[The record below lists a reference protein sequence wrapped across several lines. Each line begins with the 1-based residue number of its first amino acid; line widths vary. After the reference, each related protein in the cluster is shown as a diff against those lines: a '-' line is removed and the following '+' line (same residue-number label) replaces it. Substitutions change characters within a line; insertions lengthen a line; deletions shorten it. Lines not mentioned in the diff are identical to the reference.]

1 MKIAQTLA
9 IACTLLVTLVAASAA
24 IIGVSIPVG
33 SQNPLCRPSYDNIWS
48 ITNLPFPPASQA
60 GIGII
65 VSPTS
70 FSYDDNQDF
79 ALHQN
84 DAIQPSPLYIASNVP
99 DPATVTVTY
108 TFDRPETISGVEIIQ
123 HANGITK
130 VEGFLGNSTNSL
142 VSLGSVFGPS
152 GDITSGTN
160 GTFVAPDG
168 TSQVFNFGNTN
179 LSGTVFQLVIRKT
192 SYPTAFATHRIY
204 PLGTDATR
212 ICTASGPLMVTI
224 HVSEVQICW
233 NSDCDKSY
241 QVQFSAESTTNAW
254 VNLGDPVQG
263 NGSTNC
269 VADPTGSHTDRKY
282 RVVVLM
288 P

>member
-1 MKIAQTLA
+1 MKIAKTLA

-99 DPATVTVTY
+99 DPATLTVTY
-108 TFDRPETISGVEIIQ
+108 TFERPATISGVEIIQ

-130 VEGFLGNSTNSL
+130 VEGFLGDSTNAMT
-142 VSLGSVFGPS
+142 SLGSVFGPS
-152 GDITSGTN
+152 GDITN

-192 SYPTAFATHRIY
+192 SYPSAFATHRIY
-204 PLGTDATR
+204 PLGADASR
-212 ICTASGPLMVTI
+212 ICTASGPPMLTI
-224 HVSEVQICW
+224 HVSQVEICW
-233 NSDCDKSY
+233 NTDCDKTY
-241 QVQFSAESTTNAW
+241 QVQYSSSSTTNTW
-254 VNLGDPVQG
+254 VNLGDPAQG
-263 NGSTNC
+263 SGSTKC
-269 VADPTGSHTDRKY
+269 VADLTGANTDRMY
-282 RVVVLM
+282 RVILL